1 MIISHSNALFQEKA
15 EYLSKLRIIKKN
27 LIHVHGF
34 PKSIA
39 KTDKLMS
46 YEYFGQ
52 YGKIVQATITY
63 KTNPETKKKFYSAY
77 ITYSNEKEAAFA
89 ILCVDS
95 LLVEGKI
102 IRTFFG
108 TTKYCKYFLNNIK
121 CPILDKCL
129 FLHELATDKDIII
142 DSNTVFSYEDHI
154 NLAKKIIEFSNLKTK
169 NFILKLKKPKNII
182 FPFLDFIFLSEKDK
196 ENYFGPG
203 NIAYSS
209 SNNKSYNNVI
219 LNEFIEENDFDLNN
233 TNINFK
239 INFLKNNNKINK
251 SINSLNLNNPN
262 KQKELKNF
270 ITHENIPKN
279 IIEPSSIEPI
289 ELHRIFNNSINHI
302 LKLKPF
308 FSKFKGISLQKLE
321 FEYLKGELKKQG
333 YEIEQLLG
341 DCLDCLKDGAT

>member
-1 MIISHSNALFQEKA
+1 M
-15 EYLSKLRIIKKN
+15 
-27 LIHVHGF
+27 HGF

-52 YGKIVQATITY
+52 YGKIIQATATY
-63 KTNPETKKKFYSAY
+63 KANPETNKKSYSAY

-95 LLVEGKI
+95 LLIEGKI
-102 IRTFFG
+102 IRAFFG

-142 DSNTVFSYEDHI
+142 DSSTVFSYEDHI
-154 NLAKKIIEFSNLKTK
+154 NLAKKIIEFSNPKTK
-169 NFILKLKKPKNII
+169 NFILNLKKPKNII

-209 SNNKSYNNVI
+209 SINKSYNNVI

-239 INFLKNNNKINK
+239 INLLKNNNKINK

-279 IIEPSSIEPI
+279 IIESSSIEPY
-289 ELHRIFNNSINHI
+289 ELHKIFNNSINHI

-321 FEYLKGELKKQG
+321 FGYLKGELKKQG

>member
-1 MIISHSNALFQEKA
+1 MKIISIQ
-15 EYLSKLRIIKKN
+15 
-27 LIHVHGF
+27 
-34 PKSIA
+34 
-39 KTDKLMS
+39 
-46 YEYFGQ
+46 Q
-52 YGKIVQATITY
+52 
-63 KTNPETKKKFYSAY
+63 
-77 ITYSNEKEAAFA
+77 
-89 ILCVDS
+89 
-95 LLVEGKI
+95 
-102 IRTFFG
+102 
-108 TTKYCKYFLNNIK
+108 
-121 CPILDKCL
+121 
-129 FLHELATDKDIII
+129 
-142 DSNTVFSYEDHI
+142 
-154 NLAKKIIEFSNLKTK
+154 KKIIEFSNPKTK
-169 NFILKLKKPKNII
+169 NFILNLKKPKNII

-233 TNINFK
+233 NNINFK
-239 INFLKNNNKINK
+239 INVLNNNNKINK

-302 LKLKPF
+302 LKLHPL

-341 DCLDCLKDGAT
+341 DCLDCLKDGATQCFN